1 MVPNM
6 SRSYLLV
13 AIVAAACGD
22 RKASPRHTPPAVAE
36 VQLTAAAPAAPG
48 PDPLYFY
55 SPVNKRDPFRS
66 DLHPRDGRELTDIQ
80 KWAADQF
87 DLKFTMTGTA
97 SPKAVLADPEGRAW
111 LVGFG
116 DYVGNNWGKIT
127 AIERD
132 RVVVTEPFEGP
143 GQIDYTRAIKLE
155 LSPKGNAE
163 PEHHM
168 IDVPPGK

>member
-1 MVPNM
+1 M

-22 RKASPRHTPPAVAE
+22 RKSPPRHSPAAAAE

-48 PDPLYFY
+48 PDPLYVY
-55 SPVNKRDPFRS
+55 SAVDKRDPFQS
-66 DLHPRDGRELTDIQ
+66 DSHPRGGRELTDIQ

-97 SPKAVLADPEGRAW
+97 YPKAVLADPDGRAW

-132 RVVVTEPFEGP
+132 RVVVTEPIEGP
-143 GQIDYTRAIKLE
+143 GEVVYPRAIKLE
-155 LSPKGNAE
+155 LSRKGNAE

>member
-1 MVPNM
+1 M

-22 RKASPRHTPPAVAE
+22 RKPPPRHTPSAVAD
-36 VQLTAAAPAAPG
+36 VQLTAAGPAAPG
-48 PDPLYFY
+48 PDPLYVY
-55 SPVNKRDPFRS
+55 SPVGKRDPF
-66 DLHPRDGRELTDIQ
+66 LHPRAERELTAIQ
-80 KWAADQF
+80 KWGADQF

-97 SPKAVLADPEGRAW
+97 YPKAVLAAPDGRAW

-168 IDVPPGK
+168 IDLPSGK